1 MRVSPRLRQRTRPR
15 HSQSLQRQQ
24 LRLRLQQNQIRT
36 LSSFPTTSWKS
47 LNLIVCF
54 LQRHSHKSQKIQLRF
69 PKYVIL
75 IIPMGRVKVQWARP
89 AEDDAQ
95 TIFILLFALQFKI
108 RMVFGRHNLIAL
120 NVAVGVMEK
129 LISMKLLKKD
139 EHIIAFL
146 LTHGSKANGRRRL
159 IIF

>member
-1 MRVSPRLRQRTRPR
+1 
-15 HSQSLQRQQ
+15 
-24 LRLRLQQNQIRT
+24 
-36 LSSFPTTSWKS
+36 
-47 LNLIVCF
+47 
-54 LQRHSHKSQKIQLRF
+54 
-69 PKYVIL
+69 
-75 IIPMGRVKVQWARP
+75 MGRVKVQWARP

-120 NVAVGVMEK
+120 NVAVGVMKK